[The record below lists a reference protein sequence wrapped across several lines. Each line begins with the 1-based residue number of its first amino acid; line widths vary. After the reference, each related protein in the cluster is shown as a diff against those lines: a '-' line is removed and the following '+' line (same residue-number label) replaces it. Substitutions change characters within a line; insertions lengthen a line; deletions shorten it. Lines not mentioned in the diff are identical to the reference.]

1 MNAPNKIDMLTA
13 VRLTREGRLDEAMA
27 ALRRSLSVA
36 PLSDAAPQ
44 FDAES
49 FPSKLGEGRL
59 PRFSIPKA
67 LGGLVRRI
75 GRFRPFPGFHQQR
88 ETPLEEKLDE
98 TIEGQFAEIVEDRVQ
113 RDFQEPVQ
121 EQTQERVQEPVQK
134 QVHTP
139 HRARVQ
145 GRGKERVKEHL
156 GQHFDLRFDKSL
168 EEILAPRLRRAPG
181 RPSDETR
188 FQPRS
193 FANAAGT
200 RAYKLYVP
208 RGYVGQDLPLV
219 VMLHGCTQSPDDF
232 ATGTR
237 MNLLAEEQTFLVAY
251 PAQPHSANAGKC
263 WNWFN
268 AGDQQRDRGE
278 ASLIAG
284 ITREIM
290 DEFPIE
296 RGCVYIAG
304 LSAGGAAAANM
315 GSIYPDIFAAIG
327 VHSGLACGAASDM
340 SQAFTAMKQG
350 GTKSRRSS
358 EIGPA
363 VPAIV
368 FHGDHDTT
376 VHPANGDEVI
386 VQATG
391 GANLQVKV
399 SSGVAAGGR
408 EYTRTVHL
416 DKNGRPMAEQW
427 ILHGSGHAWSGG
439 NSAGSFTDPTGPDAS
454 REMMRFFAEHKTR

>member
-36 PLSDAAPQ
+36 PLANAAPQ
-44 FDAES
+44 FDADA
-49 FPSKLGEGRL
+49 FASKLSGEGL

-75 GRFRPFPGFHQQR
+75 GRLRPFPGFDQR
-88 ETPLEEKLDE
+88 QDAPLEEKLDE
-98 TIEGQFAEIVEDRVQ
+98 SIDGQFKEIVEDRVQ
-113 RDFQEPVQ
+113 TEFREPAQ
-121 EQTQERVQEPVQK
+121 D

-139 HRARVQ
+139 PRARVQ
-145 GRGKERVKEHL
+145 GRSKERVKEPF
-156 GQHFDLRFDKSL
+156 GRHFDLKLDKSL
-168 EEILAPRLRRAPG
+168 EEILAPRLRRAPA
-181 RPSDETR
+181 RPSDEAR

-193 FANAAGT
+193 FANAAGV
-200 RAYKLYVP
+200 RDYKLYVP

-232 ATGTR
+232 AAGTR

-251 PAQPHSANAGKC
+251 PAQAQSANFGKC

-268 AGDQQRDRGE
+268 TGDQQRDLGE
-278 ASLIAG
+278 PSLIAG
-284 ITREIM
+284 ITRQVME
-290 DEFPIE
+290 EFPVE
-296 RGCVYIAG
+296 KGCVYIAG

-315 GSIYPDIFAAIG
+315 GSIYPDIYAAIG

-340 SQAFTAMKQG
+340 PSAFSAMSKG
-350 GTKSRRSS
+350 AAKSRRPSDA
-358 EIGPA
+358 GTA

-368 FHGDHDTT
+368 FHGDRDTT
-376 VHPANGDEVI
+376 VHPANGEEVI

-399 SSGVAAGGR
+399 TSGMAAGGR
-408 EYTRTVHL
+408 KYTCTVHM
-416 DKNGRPMAEQW
+416 DENGRPMAEQW

-439 NSAGSFTDPTGPDAS
+439 SADGS
-454 REMMRFFAEHKTR
+454 

>member
-36 PLSDAAPQ
+36 SLSDAAPR
-44 FDAES
+44 FDADS
-49 FPSKLGEGRL
+49 FASKLGGGGV
-59 PRFSIPKA
+59 PRFSLPRA

-75 GRFRPFPGFHQQR
+75 GRLRPVPGFGQPG
-88 ETPLEEKLDE
+88 EAPLDEKLDE
-98 TIEGQFAEIVEDRVQ
+98 SIDGQLKEIVDPPE
-113 RDFQEPVQ
+113 
-121 EQTQERVQEPVQK
+121 

-139 HRARVQ
+139 PRARVQ
-145 GRGKERVKEHL
+145 GLSGERVKQQF
-156 GQHFDLRFDKSL
+156 GRHFDLKLDKSL
-168 EEILAPRLRRAPG
+168 EEILAPRLRRAPA

-193 FANAAGT
+193 FANAEGS

-208 RGYVGQDLPLV
+208 RSYVGQDLPLV

-232 ATGTR
+232 AAGTR
-237 MNLLAEEQTFLVAY
+237 MNLLAEDQTFLVAY
-251 PAQPHSANAGKC
+251 PAQAQSANFGKC

-278 ASLIAG
+278 PSLIAG
-284 ITREIM
+284 ITRQVLE
-290 DEFPIE
+290 EFPVE
-296 RGCVYIAG
+296 KGRVYIAG

-315 GSIYPDIFAAIG
+315 GSLYPDVYAAIG

-340 SQAFTAMKQG
+340 PSAFSAMRQG
-350 GTKSRRSS
+350 ATSRRSS
-358 EIGPA
+358 DDGAA

-368 FHGDHDTT
+368 FHGDCDTT
-376 VHPANGDEVI
+376 VHPANGEEVI

-391 GANLQVKV
+391 GANLRVEV
-399 SSGVAAGGR
+399 ISGVAAGGR
-408 EYTRTVHL
+408 GYTRTVHL
-416 DKNGRPMAEQW
+416 DENGRPVAEQW
-427 ILHGSGHAWSGG
+427 TLHGSGHAWSGG
-439 NSAGSFTDPTGPDAS
+439 SAEGTYTDPHGPDAS
-454 REMMRFFAEHKTR
+454 REMMRFFAQHRVK